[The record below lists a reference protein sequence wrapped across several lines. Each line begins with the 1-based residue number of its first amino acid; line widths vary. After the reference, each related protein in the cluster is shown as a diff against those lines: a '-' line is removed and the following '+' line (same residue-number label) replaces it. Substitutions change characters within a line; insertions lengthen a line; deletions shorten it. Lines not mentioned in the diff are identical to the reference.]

1 MANVQGPKLELEIAL
16 NGIDDVNSKLTQ
28 LSNTIKLLNHVN
40 VEITFDSKIEA
51 VKKSISKTVKDIQQ
65 TIAKINENPID
76 FKVANKDD
84 FNVFKAGLGD
94 IDTALDGLS
103 NKATALATQMKAIT
117 SSGKTL
123 AMAAGTKS
131 ADSKD
136 TDKTN
141 SYAAAT
147 ERLTKALNKLHEVKP
162 IELKFDPTNINAI
175 LGTLE
180 HAVTKLNLVRNALGT
195 ALDLSKVKI
204 PVPKKNSIDVND
216 DYFKRM
222 GESISNSINNSMGK
236 LDIGKQLN
244 TSLAQIDF
252 KGMADGINA
261 ALNKVYEQDKIN
273 KIPVVPTIDDKTI
286 KGLKTRITNLIK
298 EIKESDG
305 KIPLELTLDLDKLRE
320 RLKVARGELDRFK
333 KTDRF
338 KPPLTLNLNDFKEKI
353 KAAKE
358 ALKKFRESE
367 ETTVNLKIAINDANK
382 VLADFNTANS
392 SLLTDK
398 TINVTLAYSEFDKGI
413 KHVQEALASL
423 KDMTIHINSN
433 VKDVIAKEKVKEEE
447 LKAEK
452 AEKKKQQQEAKE
464 QKPAPDSKENYRTML
479 DNLKAHPLSNG
490 KNPEGNTT
498 LGGRLKTVEMLQ
510 SAIELGKTNPTD
522 PNAFLVG
529 FKDEGFLRAQHE
541 WLEKA
546 MHAVGANKTVSQAQK
561 AMKAKMKDP
570 NGYNALMENLMA
582 FPLSDGKNITT
593 TATVQ
598 KRLAA
603 INKLLSV
610 HAQGLDNPISPRS
623 WTANAEQLQF
633 LNDERDSLIEKKNAL
648 AKGMSV
654 EEYREYNAQQ
664 AFDAKHKND
673 SAWTEELD
681 SQRKARR
688 ESQERSDLSSSKHQ
702 REAKAA
708 EEQKEYDNAVRAT
721 QEEAELLAGFANGRA
736 EVQAENERMSQ
747 AAENARKRLEQQKAQ
762 QQKAED
768 EEEVRRATQATK
780 EQQQRDKEQKAK
792 QSEIDKLERKLQD
805 IEAQYNYSFLKANP
819 MQLQRYMQM
828 GNVERDTIAKL
839 NELNGSGS
847 NHTPVFG
854 NEADYNHYVTQFPNS
869 TFAAQMAN
877 GRERAQTQRE
887 NDERKEQQRQAR
899 ENARAQKEQDRQ
911 ETAEATRATKEQERI
926 DKEKQKERNRT
937 IALNVQERFQEEK
950 EQRKQQ
956 ENLQKE
962 IDRLE
967 HKLQNL
973 KSQYGYSFY
982 NPNPMSLEKYMRLGD
997 TERSTIAELNKLK
1010 GSPQN
1015 YTPVFGG
1022 STDYKTYVARF
1033 TQGIQDSILKAEEK
1047 LKRIQQNYGF
1057 ALYRD
1062 KPISLEQYMKY
1073 DTREQE
1079 AITQLNEL
1087 HKKAGTTGNYS
1098 AVFGGQQGYDNYSSG
1113 YQVAKIKNDILKA
1126 EEKLK
1131 RIQQNY
1137 GFALYADKPM
1147 TLQRYM
1153 RYDAREQEAIAEL
1166 NKLHGQAGTTGNYS
1180 AVFNGQQ
1187 GYANYSNS
1195 YKVDKVEDELDKL
1208 QQKLADSKLGERPM
1222 KEQQFMANSTR
1233 EQELIAELNKLNG
1246 TKRNSVYNGSN
1257 GYQQYLDDMRQ
1268 IGKIT
1273 AEEEKRNNLIQRRKD
1288 IAHEYSQELR
1298 KQNQLLQSGRE
1309 VSQKEID
1316 ASERR
1321 IENIRRKWDNTN
1333 WGANE
1338 TKPEL
1343 RQSYLHGR
1351 NAQEINQQ
1359 NSVRNAMA
1367 WQSQYFS
1374 TANSKVGTLTASLEK
1389 LYTELKRNPGDSGLK
1404 GSIKETTRELAR
1416 AQREA
1421 KEVTKEMNK
1430 LNGTLSAGIGNKL
1443 KWISS
1448 AFGFNESYDILRD
1461 AAEVFSGINE
1471 GMANLR
1477 TVMPAIQHGES
1488 EGQKR
1493 TKAEA
1498 DAAMAAQSRI
1508 MVSTAGDYGIGIDE
1522 TIESARLWGRMYK
1535 DQNTVNLLTAQS
1547 AKLAVA
1553 DNFSVEEST
1562 KAVEAAMFQFGMQ
1575 AKTTAEALT
1584 YSNRIIDVYTRLSHN
1599 AGVSAQDLAA
1609 GVERS
1614 GAVAHQAGMSFE
1626 FLNALIAQ
1634 GTRSTALSGLTNHS
1648 PFMLETA

>member
-117 SSGKTL
+117 ASGKTL

-464 QKPAPDSKENYRTML
+464 QKPAPDSKENYRIML
-479 DNLKAHPLSNG
+479 DNLMKHPLSNG
-490 KNPEGNTT
+490 KTPEGNAT
-498 LGGRLKTVEMLQ
+498 LQSRLSSIKTLQ
-510 SAIELGKTNPTD
+510 SAIEHGKAHPND

-529 FKDEGFLRAQHE
+529 IKEEGFLREQRR
-541 WLEKA
+541 WLEEAIK
-546 MHAVGANKTVSQAQK
+546 AVGQNMTVSQARK
-561 AMKAKMKDP
+561 E
-570 NGYNALMENLMA
+570 L
-582 FPLSDGKNITT
+582 
-593 TATVQ
+593 
-598 KRLAA
+598 
-603 INKLLSV
+603 
-610 HAQGLDNPISPRS
+610 
-623 WTANAEQLQF
+623 
-633 LNDERDSLIEKKNAL
+633 KK
-648 AKGMSV
+648 
-654 EEYREYNAQQ
+654 
-664 AFDAKHKND
+664 
-673 SAWTEELD
+673 
-681 SQRKARR
+681 
-688 ESQERSDLSSSKHQ
+688 QERLKKQEQ
-702 REAKAA
+702 RE
-708 EEQKEYDNAVRAT
+708 
-721 QEEAELLAGFANGRA
+721 
-736 EVQAENERMSQ
+736 
-747 AAENARKRLEQQKAQ
+747 
-762 QQKAED
+762 
-768 EEEVRRATQATK
+768 K
-780 EQQQRDKEQKAK
+780 EQQEYNNRAIALNVKERFQQERDRQNQNNRNSSVYDESIKQDSNQRKVESDAIRQQMVEA
-792 QSEIDKLERKLQD
+792 DKLERKIKD
-805 IEAQYNYSFLKANP
+805 IQSQYKYSLHNTNP
-819 MQLQRYMQM
+819 MQLKRYLQM
-828 GNVERDTIAKL
+828 AEVERDTIAKL

-847 NHTPVFG
+847 KHTPVFG
-854 NEADYNHYVTQFPNS
+854 SEADYNHYVTQFPNS

-887 NDERKEQQRQAR
+887 NDERKEQQRQER

-937 IALNVQERFQEEK
+937 IALIVQERFQEEK

-1047 LKRIQQNYGF
+1047 LRRIQQNYGF

-1195 YKVDKVEDELDKL
+1195 YKVDKVEDELDNL

-1321 IENIRRKWDNTN
+1321 IENIRRKWDNAN

-1343 RQSYLHGR
+1343 RQSYLHSR

-1389 LYTELKRNPGDSGLK
+1389 LYTELKRNPGDAGIKKYIQEVSKELK
-1404 GSIKETTRELAR
+1404 QAKK
-1416 AQREA
+1416 EA
-1421 KEVTKEMNK
+1421 KEVQQNLTAHTGSLTDGWKNK
-1430 LNGTLSAGIGNKL
+1430 LSWIGG
-1443 KWISS
+1443 
-1448 AFGFNESYDILRD
+1448 AFGFNESYDVAREFVSTIT
-1461 AAEVFSGINE
+1461 EINE
-1471 GMANLR
+1471 GMANLA
-1477 TVMPAIQHGES
+1477 TVMPELHHS
-1488 EGQKR
+1488 E
-1493 TKAEA
+1493 EA
-1498 DAAMAAQSRI
+1498 MVKEQTAMIDTAAK
-1508 MVSTAGDYGIGIDE
+1508 YGATIHDV
-1522 TIESARLWGRMYK
+1522 IESARLWGRMYK
-1535 DQNTVNLLTAQS
+1535 EDDVPGATNLLAEQS
-1547 AKLAVA
+1547 VRLAVA
-1553 DNFSVEEST
+1553 DNFSLEEST
-1562 KAVEAAMFQFGMQ
+1562 KAVEAAMFQYGLT
-1575 AKTTAEALT
+1575 ATSAAEALA
-1584 YSNRIIDVYTRLSHN
+1584 YSDRIIDVYTKLSHN

-1614 GAVAHQAGMSFE
+1614 GAAANQAGVDFE
-1626 FLNALIAQ
+1626 FLTAMIAQ
-1634 GTRSTALSGLTNHS
+1634 GTRSTALSGSAIGT
-1648 PFMLETA
+1648 MLKTLVASLRSDKAVAELEKINVKVKETVDGIEKFRDSRQILLDVALQGKYTDQDIQKPLLAISGGKPYEFAA

>member
-1 MANVQGPKLELEIAL
+1 MANVNGPKLELEIAL

-28 LSNTIKLLNHVN
+28 LSNAIKLLNNVN

-65 TIAKINENPID
+65 TVAKINENPID
-76 FKVANKDD
+76 FKIANKDD

-131 ADSKD
+131 ADKN
-136 TDKTN
+136 KTTQTN
-141 SYAAAT
+141 EYATALA
-147 ERLTKALNKLHEVKP
+147 KLNKELAKLQEARP

-273 KIPVVPTIDDKTI
+273 KIPVVPTIDDSTI

-305 KIPLELTLDLDKLRE
+305 KIPLELALDLDKLRE

-338 KPPLTLNLNDFKEKI
+338 KPPLTLNLDNFKEKI

-464 QKPAPDSKENYRTML
+464 QKPAPDSKENYQTML
-479 DNLKAHPLSNG
+479 ENLMKHPLSNG
-490 KNPEGNTT
+490 KTSEGNAT
-498 LGGRLKTVEMLQ
+498 LQSRLSSVKTLQ
-510 SAIELGKTNPTD
+510 SAIEHGKAHRDD

-529 FKDEGFLRAQHE
+529 IKEEGFLREQRK
-541 WLEKA
+541 WLEEA
-546 MHAVGANKTVSQAQK
+546 IAAVGQNMTVSQARK
-561 AMKAKMKDP
+561 E
-570 NGYNALMENLMA
+570 L
-582 FPLSDGKNITT
+582 
-593 TATVQ
+593 
-598 KRLAA
+598 
-603 INKLLSV
+603 
-610 HAQGLDNPISPRS
+610 
-623 WTANAEQLQF
+623 
-633 LNDERDSLIEKKNAL
+633 KK
-648 AKGMSV
+648 
-654 EEYREYNAQQ
+654 
-664 AFDAKHKND
+664 
-673 SAWTEELD
+673 
-681 SQRKARR
+681 
-688 ESQERSDLSSSKHQ
+688 QERLKKQ
-702 REAKAA
+702 
-708 EEQKEYDNAVRAT
+708 EQIE
-721 QEEAELLAGFANGRA
+721 
-736 EVQAENERMSQ
+736 
-747 AAENARKRLEQQKAQ
+747 
-762 QQKAED
+762 
-768 EEEVRRATQATK
+768 K
-780 EQQQRDKEQKAK
+780 EQQEYNNRTTALNVRERFQQEQNRQNQNNRNSSVYDESIKQDSNQRKVESDAIRQQMVEV
-792 QSEIDKLERKLQD
+792 DKLERKIKD
-805 IEAQYNYSFLKANP
+805 IQSQYKYSLHNTNP
-819 MQLQRYMQM
+819 MQLKRYLQM
-828 GNVERDTIAKL
+828 AEVERDTIAKL

-854 NEADYNHYVTQFPNS
+854 SEADYNHYVTQFPNS

-887 NDERKEQQRQAR
+887 NDERKEQQRQER

-911 ETAEATRATKEQERI
+911 ETAEATRAAKEQERI
-926 DKEKQKERNRT
+926 DKEKQKDRNRT

-956 ENLQKE
+956 ESLNRARRNQNNKNANLYDVNLEQDSNE
-962 IDRLE
+962 RRNTSDAIRQQMLEADRELK
-967 HKLQNL
+967 KLQ
-973 KSQYGYSFY
+973 
-982 NPNPMSLEKYMRLGD
+982 
-997 TERSTIAELNKLK
+997 
-1010 GSPQN
+1010 
-1015 YTPVFGG
+1015 
-1022 STDYKTYVARF
+1022 
-1033 TQGIQDSILKAEEK
+1033 
-1047 LKRIQQNYGF
+1047 RIQQRYEDSLYGSNPMN
-1057 ALYRD
+1057 L
-1062 KPISLEQYMKY
+1062 KEYMKLSQ
-1073 DTREQE
+1073 REEE
-1079 AITQLNEL
+1079 AIARLNEL
-1087 HKKAGTTGNYS
+1087 NGSGAS
-1098 AVFGGQQGYDNYSSG
+1098 QPVVFGGQQGYNDYVSG
-1113 YQVAKIKNDILKA
+1113 FDDRYTLAMLMGNGREQAKAQREDKERK
-1126 EEKLK
+1126 EKE
-1131 RIQQNY
+1131 RQ
-1137 GFALYADKPM
+1137 
-1147 TLQRYM
+1147 
-1153 RYDAREQEAIAEL
+1153 AREEARQRAALDRQETAE
-1166 NKLHGQAGTTGNYS
+1166 A
-1180 AVFNGQQ
+1180 
-1187 GYANYSNS
+1187 
-1195 YKVDKVEDELDKL
+1195 
-1208 QQKLADSKLGERPM
+1208 
-1222 KEQQFMANSTR
+1222 TR
-1233 EQELIAELNKLNG
+1233 L
-1246 TKRNSVYNGSN
+1246 
-1257 GYQQYLDDMRQ
+1257 
-1268 IGKIT
+1268 T
-1273 AEEEKRNNLIQRRKD
+1273 AEEEKRNALIQRRKD
-1288 IAHEYSQELR
+1288 IAHEYSQELQR
-1298 KQNQLLQSGRE
+1298 QNQLLQSGRE

-1321 IENIRRKWDNTN
+1321 IENIRRKWDNAN
-1333 WGANE
+1333 WGDNE

-1343 RQSYLHGR
+1343 RQSHLHGR

-1359 NSVRNAMA
+1359 NSVKNAMA

-1421 KEVTKEMNK
+1421 KEVTKEINK
-1430 LNGTLSAGIGNKL
+1430 LNGTLSAGLGNKL
-1443 KWISS
+1443 KWISG
-1448 AFGFNESYDILRD
+1448 AFGFYESYDILRD
-1461 AAEVFSGINE
+1461 AAEVFSDINE

-1477 TVMPAIQHGES
+1477 TVMPAIQHGEG

-1498 DAAMAAQSRI
+1498 DAAMAAQSRT
-1508 MVSTAGDYGIGIDE
+1508 MVSTAADYGIGIDE

-1584 YSNRIIDVYTRLSHN
+1584 YSNRIIDVYTKLSHN

-1626 FLNALIAQ
+1626 FLTSLIAQ